1 MRKKI
6 LFSVPILLHAIF
18 LQNIG
23 TDTGR
28 SQMMMTILYCCLGDS
43 FDLGQLENVQVIES
57 AQLGDI
63 RGRRVHRLGV
73 RDVVAVAHAHPG
85 SLAGP
90 KLAPARPGTV
100 KLSTITIKTKK
111 E

>member
-1 MRKKI
+1 MKKI
-6 LFSVPILLHAIF
+6 LTCYVNIAACDIF
-18 LQNIG
+18 TKHWNRYWKI
-23 TDTGR
+23 T
-28 SQMMMTILYCCLGDS
+28 MMMTILYCCLGDP

-90 KLAPARPGTV
+90 ELAPARPGTV